1 MGLTLA
7 QLASHLG
14 CEFDGDASCLIS
26 GVATLVDATS
36 GDLSFLVSSKYRAD
50 LAATQASVVVMADQN
65 RRAYAGNVLIA
76 KDPYLTYARAAQLFY
91 PERRHEGGV
100 HPAAVVDPTAQIDA
114 AAWVDALCVIGP
126 EVVVGA
132 NAQIGAGCILD
143 RDITIGRDCRL
154 LANVTIHGHASL
166 GERCVIQPGVVI
178 GSDGFGYANDQG
190 KWVKIP
196 QVGGVILGDDVEV
209 GANTTIDRGALSDTI
224 IGNGVILD
232 NQVQIAHN
240 VHIGE
245 QTAIAGCTGVAGST
259 HIGKRCAIGGHVG
272 IVGHL
277 TIADGVHVSAKT
289 FVSQSIDKAG
299 FYSSGT
305 PIELNARWRKNFVRM
320 KQLDEM
326 ARRIKTLE
334 KMVHK
339 LSNDV

>member
-1 MGLTLA
+1 LGLTLA
-7 QLASHLG
+7 QLASRLG
-14 CEFDGDASCLIS
+14 CEFDGDAACLIS
-26 GVATLVDATS
+26 GVASLADATA
-36 GDLSFLVSSKYRAD
+36 GDLSFLASPQYRAD
-50 LAATQASVVVMADQN
+50 LASTQASVVVVTKQD
-65 RRAYAGNVLIA
+65 RIICSGNVLIA
-76 KDPYLTYARAAQLFY
+76 IDPYLTYARAAQLLY
-91 PERRHEGGV
+91 PEVVHDGGI
-100 HPAAVVDPTAQIDA
+100 HPSAVVDPAAQIDA
-114 AAWVDALCVIGP
+114 SAWIDALCVIGP
-126 EVVVGA
+126 DVVVAA

-154 LANVTIHGHASL
+154 LANVMIHGRASL
-166 GERCVIQPGVVI
+166 GERCLIQAGAVI

-196 QVGGVILGDDVEV
+196 QVGGVKLGDDVEV

-224 IGNGVILD
+224 IENGVILD
-232 NQVQIAHN
+232 NQIQIAHN

-277 TIADGVHVSAKT
+277 TIADGVQISAKT
-289 FVSQSIDKAG
+289 FVSQSIDSAG

-305 PIELNARWRKNFVRM
+305 PLESNARWRRNFVRM

-334 KMVHK
+334 KMVYK

>member
-7 QLASHLG
+7 QLASRLE
-14 CEFDGDASCLIS
+14 CEFDGDAACLIS
-26 GVATLVDATS
+26 GVATLANATA
-36 GDLSFLVSSKYRAD
+36 GDLSFLANSKYRAD
-50 LAATQASVVVMADQN
+50 LAATQASVVVMTGRD
-65 RRAYAGNVLIA
+65 RTVYAGNVLIA
-76 KDPYLTYARAAQLFY
+76 KDPYLVYARAVQLFY
-91 PERRHEGGV
+91 PETLHDGGI
-100 HPAAVVDPTAQIDA
+100 HPSAVVDPTAQIDVS
-114 AAWVDALCVIGP
+114 AWVNALCVIGP
-126 EVVVGA
+126 GVIVGA

-154 LANVTIHGHASL
+154 LSNVMIHGRASL

-178 GSDGFGYANDQG
+178 GSDGFGYANDRG

-224 IGNGVILD
+224 IENGVILD

-245 QTAIAGCTGVAGST
+245 QTAIAGCTGIAGST

-277 TIADGVHVSAKT
+277 TIADGVQISAKA
-289 FVSQSIDKAG
+289 FVSQSIDSAG

-305 PIELNARWRKNFVRM
+305 PLEPNARWRRNFVRM

-326 ARRIKTLE
+326 ARRIKMLE

>member
-7 QLASHLG
+7 QLASHLA
-14 CEFDGDASCLIS
+14 CEFDGDAECLIS
-26 GVATLVDATS
+26 GVAALADATA
-36 GDLSFLVSSKYRAD
+36 GELSFLASSKYRAD
-50 LAATQASVVVMADQN
+50 LAATQASVVIVAERD
-65 RRAYAGNVLIA
+65 RATCPGNVLIA
-76 KDPYLTYARAAQLFY
+76 KDPYLAYARAAQLLY
-91 PERRHEGGV
+91 PEVLHEGGV
-100 HPAAVVDPTAQIDA
+100 HRSAVVDPTAQIDA
-114 AAWVDALCVIGP
+114 SAWIDALCVIGP
-126 EVVVGA
+126 DVVIGA

-143 RDITIGRDCRL
+143 RDITIGSDCRL
-154 LANVTIHGHASL
+154 LANVTIHGQASL
-166 GERCVIQPGVVI
+166 GERCVIQPGAVI
-178 GSDGFGYANDQG
+178 GSDGFGYANDQS

-196 QVGGVILGDDVEV
+196 QIGGVILGDEVEV

-224 IGNGVILD
+224 IENGVILD

-277 TIADGVHVSAKT
+277 TIADGVHISAKT
-289 FVSQSIDKAG
+289 FVSQSIDSAG

-305 PIELNARWRKNFVRM
+305 PVEPNARWRRNFVRM

-334 KMVHK
+334 KIVHK